1 MIWQKLTKYGRGGHQ
16 WAPGVRNPLKS
27 LVMGPSLLVNCYLEI
42 KFHKKIRGNPPPPL
56 SERAL
61 KLAHSTH
68 MGMTRTKQFIRS
80 KLWWPGSDADVGEMV
95 KICSVCLS
103 VNPEGGE
110 KLEPLRITPF
120 PERPFS
126 TVHIDLFGMLPSG
139 KEKI

>member
-27 LVMGPSLLVNCYLEI
+27 LVMGPSLLVNCYLE
-42 KFHKKIRGNPPPPL
+42 

-95 KICSVCLS
+95 KRCSVCLS

-126 TVHIDLFGMLPSG
+126 TVHIDLFGPLPSG